1 MNSFILADRQDLTRF
16 AIESIIRRDSRNT
29 VYTAFDKARLTELL
43 AAHEH
48 SVVVLDYALFDFI
61 SEDQLLT
68 ASERFSET
76 RWLLLSD
83 SLTPAFL
90 SRMLYASPA
99 FSVVFKN
106 SPLPEIRSALDQTA
120 RGARYISQ
128 QAMEIMLTR
137 PAEDAD
143 TDTLTTTETEILR
156 AVAMG
161 KTTREI
167 AAERFSSIHTI
178 NTHKKNIFR
187 KLHVNTIINLSAV
200 GQFSVGSS
208 QFSVRA
214 GIENLTDR
222 HYATYAD
229 WCHIPQ
235 KGRNIYES
243 YV

>member
-16 AIESIIRRDSRNT
+16 AIESIIRRDSRNV
-29 VYTAFDKARLTELL
+29 VYTASDKARLTELL

-61 SEDQLLT
+61 SEDQLFT
-68 ASERFSET
+68 TSERFSET

-106 SPLPEIRSALDQTA
+106 SPLPEIRSALGQTA

-143 TDTLTTTETEILR
+143 TDTLTTTENEILR

-167 AAERFSSIHTI
+167 AAERFSSIHTV

-187 KLHVNTIINLSAV
+187 KLHVNTAYEATKYAV
-200 GQFSVGSS
+200 RSGLVDPSEFY
-208 QFSVRA
+208 
-214 GIENLTDR
+214 I
-222 HYATYAD
+222 
-229 WCHIPQ
+229 
-235 KGRNIYES
+235 
-243 YV
+243 

>member
-1 MNSFILADRQDLTRF
+1 VNNFILADRQDLTRF

-29 VYTAFDKARLTELL
+29 VYTASDKARLSELL
-43 AAHEH
+43 AEHEH

-68 ASERFSET
+68 TSERFSET

-90 SRMLYASPA
+90 ARMLYASPA
-99 FSVVFKN
+99 FSVEFKS
-106 SPLPEIRSALDQTA
+106 SPLSQIRSALSHTA

-128 QAMEIMLTR
+128 QAMEIMLSR
-137 PAEDAD
+137 QAEDEK
-143 TDTLTTTETEILR
+143 TYTLTTTETEILR

-167 AAERFSSIHTI
+167 AAERFLSIHTI

-187 KLHVNTIINLSAV
+187 KLHVNTAYEATKYAV
-200 GQFSVGSS
+200 HSGLVDPSEFY
-208 QFSVRA
+208 
-214 GIENLTDR
+214 I
-222 HYATYAD
+222 
-229 WCHIPQ
+229 
-235 KGRNIYES
+235 
-243 YV
+243 